1 VFNFSNHLL
10 AGALI
15 LGLVFGAGNNFLSL
29 PTLEQFVICLVAATL
44 MYLTTTWMVAFGM
57 SLDLRQPAL
66 QIWKD
71 QFSWLAPYYLG
82 IGFIVYAMVFGYRH
96 DHITGLLLMVIPML
110 LLRISQKQYVERTR
124 GVVTEL
130 REKNQAMKKNSD
142 EIFELNEGLLATLS
156 EIIDLGDPFILGHSK
171 NVSKYATAIAK
182 LLGLNAKQS
191 DLIRKAGLLHDI
203 GKLGISKGILAK
215 PGKLTLEEYEIIK
228 EHASL
233 GAALVNNS
241 PSLRPLAP
249 IIRHHHEFHNGEGYP
264 DKLAENQIPIEAR
277 IIAVAD
283 AIEAMMSDRPYHK
296 ALKGEQVIEELN
308 RYSGTQFDPLV
319 VKEAIKM
326 LEVALANES
335 SLPNL
340 IDMKKEMA
348 AHLIIKEE
356 PS

>member
-1 VFNFSNHLL
+1 
-10 AGALI
+10 
-15 LGLVFGAGNNFLSL
+15 
-29 PTLEQFVICLVAATL
+29 
-44 MYLTTTWMVAFGM
+44 M
-57 SLDLRQPAL
+57 
-66 QIWKD
+66 
-71 QFSWLAPYYLG
+71 
-82 IGFIVYAMVFGYRH
+82 
-96 DHITGLLLMVIPML
+96 LLMVIPML

-171 NVSKYATAIAK
+171 NVSKYATDIAK
-182 LLGLNAKQS
+182 LLGLNTKQS

-203 GKLGISKGILAK
+203 GKLGIAKGILAK
-215 PGKLTLEEYEIIK
+215 PGKLTSEEYEIIK

-233 GAALVNNS
+233 GAALIKNS

-264 DKLAENQIPIEAR
+264 DKLAGNQIPIEAR

-326 LEVALANES
+326 LEATLTNES
-335 SLPNL
+335 NLKNL
-340 IDMKKEMA
+340 IEMEKEMA

-356 PS
+356 PG